1 MDALVFDTGPLRHFA
16 QAGWLG
22 VLEEVVGERR
32 AIVPE
37 AVVSEL
43 ESTSHRFPDTADAV
57 DAPWVTHYKLSS
69 YEEIAAYAMFSE
81 LLVSGQK
88 NLGEAEVL
96 ALAATLSAEAVIDDS
111 TAFEVG
117 KREGVKCTQTLP
129 LLCDAMHQGL
139 LSLDEVSDIADD
151 LMMTDYRLP
160 FGPGQFAQWATREGF
175 LAMAQYDQGDDTES
189 EAT

>member
-32 AIVPE
+32 AIVPM
-37 AVVSEL
+37 AVVAEL
-43 ESTSHRFPDTADAV
+43 ESTSHRFPEVADAV
-57 DAPWVTHYKLSS
+57 DAPWVTHYALSS

-81 LLVSGQK
+81 ILVSGRK
-88 NLGEAEVL
+88 NQGETEVL
-96 ALAATLSAEAVIDDS
+96 ALAATLPGEAVIDDS

-117 KREGVKCTQTLP
+117 KRSGVECTRTLP

-151 LMMTDYRLP
+151 LIKTDYRLP
-160 FGPGQFAQWATREGF
+160 FGPGRFAEWATSEGF
-175 LAMAQYDQGDDTES
+175 LAMPQYGQGDDTES
-189 EAT
+189 EAS